1 MKLFPLAIAFAVMAF
16 PAASQDNRALAQ
28 QYVELPT
35 VQKMM
40 DDLFAPEA
48 LAGGVLAQLPP
59 GMQVSQDQATR
70 LGETMAKSMASL
82 RPRMVELMITG
93 SAATFSAAELE
104 ALIAFYQSE
113 HGAEIMAKM
122 PVLMQSTMQQMAPN
136 IQALQMELGPQIEAI
151 LRE

>member
-1 MKLFPLAIAFAVMAF
+1 MKLFPLAVAFALMAL

-104 ALIAFYQSE
+104 ALIAFY
-113 HGAEIMAKM
+113 
-122 PVLMQSTMQQMAPN
+122 
-136 IQALQMELGPQIEAI
+136 
-151 LRE
+151 

>member
-1 MKLFPLAIAFAVMAF
+1 MKFFPLASALVLMAL
-16 PAASQDNRALAQ
+16 PASAQDNRALAQ

-59 GMQVSQDQATR
+59 DMQVTSDQATR
-70 LGETMAKSMASL
+70 LGTTMAKSMATL

-93 SAATFSAAELE
+93 SAATFSAPELE
-104 ALIAFYQSE
+104 ALIDFYQSE
-113 HGAEIMAKM
+113 YGAAIMAKM